1 MRWSNLEIGEVQRAR
16 LPGYR
21 EEAVVRHF
29 DAPEAIETR
38 FYEVRAKSILNRVPE
53 SSQMPFRWTINVF
66 RGCTHACTYCSD
78 GETPILMA
86 DGRHKPIA
94 ELDVGDAIYGTRVG
108 ESGYRRYART
118 TVLDKWMTIKP
129 AYRVALEDGTELVV
143 SGDHRLLSN
152 RGWKHVMNSE
162 RGEPDRPHLT
172 TQNRLVGTG
181 AFASQ
186 PVHDADYRRGYLCG
200 IIRGDGTLRSYAL
213 KRSRRGGSYTGYR
226 LRLALA
232 DLEALRRAREFL
244 ARGSVDTGER
254 VLQRAAGQH
263 REMTAISAQ
272 SASSSERITE
282 LIEWPVMP
290 SLQWCR
296 GFLAG
301 IFDAEGSRSDNALR
315 VADTDPLILVWTEAC
330 ARRLG
335 FDTTVDAT
343 SNDTG
348 LKCIRIRGGLS
359 EHVRF
364 FHLTDPAITGK
375 RDIEGQ
381 IVRTFAN
388 LRVAEIEPLG
398 KTLPLYDITTGTGDF
413 IANGVVSHNCFARPT
428 HKYLDFD
435 AGRDFEREIVVKVNA
450 PELLRAELARP
461 SWKGEHVALGTNTDP
476 YQWVEGRY
484 KLMPGIWE
492 AMRDAANPCSVLT
505 KSPLLLR
512 DLELMKQIAERTEFS
527 AALSVPTLD
536 ERAWRTTEP
545 RSPNPRAR
553 LEAVAELTRAG
564 IRTGVLVA
572 PLMPG
577 INDAPEQIAPILE
590 MASEAGAAYVT
601 GIALHLRGD
610 VKNLFF
616 EWLREHRPDLTA
628 LYSRLYQRG
637 AYMHPDERRR
647 LGQLV
652 KGPELPPGER
662 MRGRLEPRGAT
673 GHRDGAAGDRTGGWR
688 GAGGPSGADRGLDP
702 NAPVRSGASERSG
715 WRPDQGRLF

>member
-1 MRWSNLEIGEVQRAR
+1 MRTCVRLRWSNLEIDEEERAR

-21 EEAVVRHF
+21 EQAVVRHF

-53 SSQMPFRWTINVF
+53 ASQVPFRWTINPF
-66 RGCTHACTYCSD
+66 RGCSHACTYCLWGD
-78 GETPILMA
+78 TPVLTA

-94 ELDVGDAIYGTRVG
+94 ELDVGDAIYGTEAG
-108 ESGYRRYART
+108 EHRYRRYTRT
-118 TVLDKWMTIKP
+118 TVLDKWITIKP
-129 AYRVALEDGTELVV
+129 AYRVTLEDDTELVL
-143 SGDHRLLSN
+143 SGDHRLLSD
-152 RGWKHVMNSE
+152 RGWKHVVNSV
-162 RGEPDRPHLT
+162 RGQPDRPHLT
-172 TQNRLVGTG
+172 TRNSLVGSG
-181 AFASQ
+181 AFAEQ
-186 PVHDADYRRGYLCG
+186 PAHDADYRRGYLCG
-200 IIRGDGTLRSYAL
+200 IIRGDGTLRSYECTRAGQGD
-213 KRSRRGGSYTGYR
+213 RYTGYR
-226 LRLALA
+226 FRLALT

-244 ARGSVDTGER
+244 AAADVSTGQR
-254 VLQRAAGQH
+254 VFQRAAGAH
-263 REMTAISAQ
+263 REIAAISAQ
-272 SASSSERITE
+272 SGSSFERISE
-282 LIEWPVMP
+282 LIEWPLMP
-290 SLQWCR
+290 GLQWCR

-301 IFDAEGSRSDNALR
+301 IFDAEGSRSAFTLR
-315 VADTDPLILVWTEAC
+315 IANTDPLVLAWTEAC

-335 FDTTVDAT
+335 FDTAVDST
-343 SNDTG
+343 NNDNG

-359 EHVRF
+359 EHLRF
-364 FHLTDPAITGK
+364 FHLTDTAITRK

-381 IVRTFAN
+381 MVKTFAK

-398 KTLPLYDITTGTGDF
+398 KALPLYDIKTGTGDF

-512 DLELMKQIAERTEFS
+512 DLKLMKQIAERTEFS

-536 ERAWRTTEP
+536 ERAWRATEP

-564 IRTGVLVA
+564 IRTGILVA

-577 INDAPEQIAPILE
+577 INDSPEQIAPILE

-616 EWLREHRPDLTA
+616 EWLHEHRPDLVP
-628 LYSRLYQRG
+628 LYKRLYQRG

-647 LGQLV
+647 ISQLV
-652 KGPELPPGER
+652 KGPDLPPGER
-662 MRGRLEPRGAT
+662 MRGRLEPRGADARSRAAEY
-673 GHRDGAAGDRTGGWR
+673 GHSAAS
-688 GAGGPSGADRGLDP
+688 GGP
-702 NAPVRSGASERSG
+702 G
-715 WRPDQGRLF
+715 WLPDQGRLF